1 MRKRTK
7 IIATLG
13 PSSSSSKVITNLI
26 KEGTDVF
33 RINLSHA
40 SVDQIAK
47 VISILKSASNKLNR
61 PIATLIDLQGQKIRI
76 TSFKTK
82 KFRIAKAYDGKEAL
96 EIYKTK
102 KFKYIISD
110 WEMPIMN
117 GVELA
122 TNVK

>member
-76 TSFKTK
+76 TSFKSK
-82 KFRIAKAYDGKEAL
+82 KFIQLKSNTTFILDAAL
-96 EIYKTK
+96 PK
-102 KFKYIISD
+102 D
-110 WEMPIMN
+110 N
-117 GVELA
+117 G
-122 TNVK
+122 NQK